1 MSQNNRTMTLKLWEK
16 ITFNQ
21 QNLFYNKLST
31 TNESGIKWGSHIQR
45 FMINS
50 HIHDYVR
57 KYEDV

>member
-1 MSQNNRTMTLKLWEK
+1 MTLKLWEK